1 MTPKIADFGMARLFD
16 IDHTTQRYTN
26 RIVGTFGYMA
36 PEYVMHGQ
44 FSFKTDVYSFGVLVL
59 EIISGKKNSGFSSE
73 DSMGD
78 LISFVSILH
87 AKALRFDQ

>member
-1 MTPKIADFGMARLFD
+1 
-16 IDHTTQRYTN
+16 
-26 RIVGTFGYMA
+26 MA
-36 PEYVMHGQ
+36 PEYVMHVQ